1 LASVEGELQMTR
13 ASTGTRFR
21 LADVLGGLSRVADL
35 GFGLPPGE
43 AMRSCVVATALA
55 RELDLPE
62 AEVTDTF
69 YAALLMHIGCVSM
82 AHETAA
88 LFGNELTLTRAV
100 AMTNLGDPQDLTDTL
115 LPEMSRGLDASARER
130 LGATLITSGPSFGR
144 LYDTASGEVSR
155 ATARRIGLPPGT
167 QRALFEDAESWS
179 GEGAPRGLKGD
190 EIALPARIV
199 RVASDAAFF
208 DDIGNGEMAVDA
220 VKKRSGGTL
229 DPAIVDVFVRHSGTI
244 LGELNAGDPQEQI
257 LEVEPHPVAER
268 DENQLID
275 IATAFADAADLKTPF
290 MHQHST
296 GVATLAS
303 SAAERGGL
311 DRAQVKELRIAALL
325 HDLGRVGVSDAIWEK
340 PGALTT
346 AEWEMVRTH
355 PYHSERVLAT
365 SRSLEPVA
373 RTAGMHHERSDG
385 SGYHRGSRGAEI
397 PMAARVLG
405 AADAFVAMTQE
416 RPHRAAMEP
425 EQAAHEL
432 KKDAREAKLDPEA
445 VAAVLGVAGQGDGG
459 GRTLRP
465 SGLSER
471 EIEVLRL
478 LAQGYSNPDIAE
490 RLTVSRRT
498 AEHHVQHIYAKIG
511 VSTRPGA
518 ALFALQHHLLS

>member
-1 LASVEGELQMTR
+1 MTR
-13 ASTGTRFR
+13 ARAGTRIR
-21 LADVLGGLSRVADL
+21 LADVLGGLSMVADL

-43 AMRSCVVATALA
+43 AMRSCLVATALA

-62 AEVTDTF
+62 PEVADAF
-69 YAALLMHIGCVSM
+69 YAALLMHVGCVSM
-82 AHETAA
+82 SHETSV
-88 LFGNELTLTRAV
+88 LFGNELRLTRAV
-100 AMTNLGDPQDLTDTL
+100 AMTNLGDPQDWTDTL
-115 LPEMSRGLDASARER
+115 LPEISRGLDASAGER
-130 LGATLITSGPSFGR
+130 LGATLITRGPSFGR
-144 LYDTASGEVSR
+144 LYDTASGEVGK

-167 QRALFEDAESWS
+167 QRALYEDAESWS
-179 GEGAPRGLKGD
+179 GDGAPRGLKGD

-208 DDIGNGEMAVDA
+208 DDIGKGGLAVDA
-220 VKKRSGGTL
+220 LKKRSGGTL
-229 DPAIVDVFVRHSGTI
+229 DPAIVDVFVRHSSRI
-244 LGELNAGDPQEQI
+244 LDELNAGDPRDRI

-268 DENQLID
+268 DENELIE

-296 GVATLAS
+296 GVAALAS

-311 DRAQVKELRIAALL
+311 DRAQVEELRIAALL

-346 AEWEMVRTH
+346 AEWEMVRMH
-355 PYHSERVLAT
+355 PYHSERMLT
-365 SRSLEPVA
+365 ISRTLEPVA

-397 PMAARVLG
+397 PMTARVLA

-416 RPHRAAMEP
+416 RPHRPALEP
-425 EQAAHEL
+425 EQAAQEL
-432 KKDAREAKLDPEA
+432 KRDVRDAKLDPEA
-445 VAAVLGVAGQGDGG
+445 VAAVLGVAGQDAGG
-459 GRTLRP
+459 SRALRP

-471 EIEVLRL
+471 EVEVLRL
-478 LAQGYSNPDIAE
+478 LAEGYSNPDIAE